1 MDSVQGSL
9 RRMLSHS
16 VPRPGPEPD
25 PATLAA
31 FDQLLSEAT
40 LAGPDAPLD
49 YRLAAPKWQFLCH
62 AADHG
67 GYVLH
72 GSGTGDIA
80 EFEPRQSN
88 DIEEFGNRRAVYAAS
103 DGLWAMY
110 FAIIDRDR
118 YVTSLYNGCCR
129 LGPAPDGPFGEPRYF
144 VSVNED
150 ALDHVPWRAGTV
162 YLLPSDGFAEQPPM
176 QLGDE
181 WVRTQQV
188 ARATPVRPAARLSVE
203 PADFPLLASIRGH
216 DMSGRVTR

>member
-72 GSGTGDIA
+72 
-80 EFEPRQSN
+80 
-88 DIEEFGNRRAVYAAS
+88 
-103 DGLWAMY
+103 
-110 FAIIDRDR
+110 
-118 YVTSLYNGCCR
+118 
-129 LGPAPDGPFGEPRYF
+129 
-144 VSVNED
+144 
-150 ALDHVPWRAGTV
+150 
-162 YLLPSDGFAEQPPM
+162 
-176 QLGDE
+176 
-181 WVRTQQV
+181 
-188 ARATPVRPAARLSVE
+188 
-203 PADFPLLASIRGH
+203 
-216 DMSGRVTR
+216 